1 MFKRDKDAAAWGVT
15 PLDNVFIRDYLPA
28 AKGDYV
34 KVYLYALY
42 ISQGDEATIDDIAHD
57 LDMEKAEIEA
67 ALRYWE
73 RRALVTRV
81 SEQPP
86 AYVLHS
92 PLERSRNAKNA
103 PLVADLEYVEFSES
117 VYAVFGDR
125 RKLRPAEIALA
136 YEWVKE
142 LGLPQEA
149 VLMLINHAITSCG
162 VNFSFKRLDMT
173 AARMK
178 DDNVLSAED
187 ADQFLRRDLQAR
199 DGARAV
205 LRRMG
210 KRRFPSED
218 ELSLYVK
225 WRDEWQ
231 FAPDAVLSAC
241 AEMTKGDPSFMY
253 LDKILAG
260 IRARG
265 DAKTGAQVET
275 QLSREEKEMTAAWK
289 VVGALGLGGKTT
301 REAALALYRS
311 AKALY
316 DDEVILIAAE
326 SCAARKQPKGD
337 DVLDM
342 LAGWR
347 EKGFDEA
354 RVKQYVDEF
363 KRKNRALRE
372 LFELAGHSGLP
383 TAADRAL
390 YDTWLS
396 WGYDMPIL
404 RYAAEQSRGANG
416 SKIGYL
422 VKVVE
427 AWHEA
432 GITDVSQ
439 AKATRPA
446 KKTEG
451 KTVTA
456 QRYEQREYSKEEL
469 TAAAEDMLEEVRKAR
484 G

>member
-1 MFKRDKDAAAWGVT
+1 MFKRDKDAAAWGAT
-15 PLDNVFIRDYLPA
+15 PIDNVFIRDYLPA

-42 ISQGDEATIDDIAHD
+42 VQQSDATLDDMAHD
-57 LDMEKAEIEA
+57 LDMDKADVEA

-81 SEQPP
+81 SDQPSE
-86 AYVLHS
+86 YVFHS
-92 PLERSRNAKNA
+92 PLERSQNPKNA
-103 PLVADLEYVEFSES
+103 PLIADMEYVEFSES
-117 VYAVFGDR
+117 VYAAFGDR
-125 RKLRPAEIALA
+125 RKLRPPEIALA

-149 VLMLINHAITSCG
+149 VLMLINHAISANG
-162 VNFSFKRLDMT
+162 VNFSFKRLEPT

-178 DDNVLSAED
+178 DENVLSAED
-187 ADQFLRRDLQAR
+187 AEQFLRRDQASR

-205 LRRMG
+205 LRQMG
-210 KRRFPSED
+210 KRRLPSED
-218 ELSLYVK
+218 ELTLYVK
-225 WRDEWQ
+225 WRDEWK
-231 FAPDAVLSAC
+231 FAHDAVISAC

-253 LDKILAG
+253 LDRILAG

-275 QLSREEKEMTAAWK
+275 QLSREQREMNAAWK
-289 VVGALGLGGKTT
+289 VVNTLKLKGETS
-301 REAALALYRS
+301 REAALALYRA
-311 AKALY
+311 AKQMY
-316 DDEVILIAAE
+316 EDEVILIAAE
-326 SCAARKQPKGD
+326 ACSARKQPSGD

-342 LAGWR
+342 LAKWR

-354 RVKQYVDEF
+354 KVRQYIDDF

-372 LFELAGHSGLP
+372 LFDLAGHDGRP
-383 TAADRAL
+383 TAADRAV
-390 YDTWLS
+390 YDQWLS
-396 WGYDMPIL
+396 WGYQMPIL

-422 VKVVE
+422 IKVLE

-432 GITDVSQ
+432 GMTDVSQ

-446 KKTEG
+446 KKAEG

>member
-1 MFKRDKDAAAWGVT
+1 MLKRDKESLSWGVT

-42 ISQGDEATIDDIAHD
+42 AMQGDLVLADIAHD
-57 LDMEKAEIEA
+57 LDMDKSDVEA

-81 SEQPP
+81 SDQPLE
-86 AYVLHS
+86 YVFHS
-92 PLERSRNAKNA
+92 PLERAQNAKNV
-103 PLVADLEYVEFSES
+103 PLIADMAYVEFSES
-117 VYAVFGDR
+117 VYAAFGDR

-142 LGLPQEA
+142 LHLPEEA
-149 VLMLINHAITSCG
+149 VLMLINHAITSSG
-162 VNFSFKRLDMT
+162 VNFSFKRLEQT
-173 AARMK
+173 AVRMK
-178 DDNVLSAED
+178 DDNVLSADD
-187 ADQFLRRDLQAR
+187 AEQFLRRDQACR

-205 LRRMG
+205 LRQMG

-225 WRDEWQ
+225 WRDEWG
-231 FAPDAVLSAC
+231 FKPDAVITAC
-241 AEMTKGDPSFMY
+241 AEMTKGDPSFNY

-265 DAKTGAQVET
+265 DARTGAQVES
-275 QLSREEKEMTAAWK
+275 QLTREQSEMNAAWK
-289 VVGALGLGGKTT
+289 VVNTLKLQGEPS
-301 REAALALYRS
+301 RDSALALYRS
-311 AKALY
+311 AKKLY
-316 DDEVILIAAE
+316 DDEIILIAAE
-326 SCAARKQPKGD
+326 ACSARKIPSGD

-342 LAGWR
+342 LAKWR
-347 EKGFDEA
+347 EKGLDEA
-354 RVKQYVDEF
+354 GVRQYIDDF
-363 KRKNRALRE
+363 KKMNRALRE
-372 LFELAGHSGLP
+372 LFELAGHDGRP

-390 YDTWLS
+390 LKEWQS
-396 WGYDMPIL
+396 WGYDIPLL
-404 RYAAEQSRGANG
+404 RYAAEQSRAASGN
-416 SKIGYL
+416 KIAYL
-422 VKVVE
+422 VKVLA

-432 GITDVSQ
+432 GITDVSE
-439 AKATRPA
+439 ARAARPEKKA
-446 KKTEG
+446 EG

-456 QRYEQREYSKEEL
+456 QRYAQREYSSEEL

>member
-1 MFKRDKDAAAWGVT
+1 MFKSDRDAAAWGVT
-15 PLDNVFIRDYLPA
+15 PVDNVFIRDYLPA

-34 KVYLYALY
+34 KVYLYALCACRA
-42 ISQGDEATIDDIAHD
+42 QDATIDDIAHD
-57 LDMEKAEIEA
+57 LDMEKSDVEA

-86 AYVLHS
+86 EYIVHS
-92 PLERSRNAKNA
+92 PLERTFNAKNA
-103 PLVADLEYVEFSES
+103 PIVADAAYVEFSES
-117 VYAVFGDR
+117 VYAAFGDR

-136 YEWVKE
+136 YEWVRE
-142 LGLPQEA
+142 LSLPEEA
-149 VLMLINHAITSCG
+149 VLMLINHAITANG
-162 VNFSFKRLDMT
+162 VNFSFKKLEPM

-178 DDNVLSAED
+178 DENVTNADD
-187 ADQFLRRDLQAR
+187 ADQFLRRDFEAR

-218 ELSLYVK
+218 ELTLYVK

-231 FAPDAVLSAC
+231 FTPDAVLSAC
-241 AEMTKGDPSFMY
+241 AETTKGDPSFMY

-265 DAKTGAQVET
+265 DAKTASQVET
-275 QLSREEKEMTAAWK
+275 QLSREQTEITAAWK
-289 VVGALGLGGKTT
+289 MVGALNIEGRTT
-301 REAALALYRS
+301 RDAALSLYRE
-311 AKALY
+311 AKKLY
-316 DDEVILIAAE
+316 DDDVILIAAQA
-326 SCAARKQPKGD
+326 CAARKQPKGD

-347 EKGFDEA
+347 EKGFDAA
-354 RVKQYVDEF
+354 RAKQYVDDF

-372 LFELAGHSGLP
+372 LFELAGHNGLP

-404 RYAAEQSRGANG
+404 RYAAEQSRGAGG
-416 SKIGYL
+416 SKIAYL
-422 VKVVE
+422 AKVLD

-432 GITDVSQ
+432 GVADVSQ
-439 AKATRPA
+439 AKSSRPA
-446 KKTEG
+446 KKAEG

-469 TAAAEDMLEEVRKAR
+469 SAAAEDMLEEVRRAR